1 MQSLNSNLGP
11 VSFSCYR
18 PKRSTVKEEALR
30 VLLTKENT
38 GWKKWGTYMT
48 YRQWGTVREDYSE
61 SGDAWSFIDHY
72 RSNANAYRWGEEG
85 IGGFCDSQ
93 QNVCIAPAFWNGK
106 DEILKENLF
115 GLTNSQGNHGED
127 VKEMYFQGIN
137 TPTHS
142 YAEFHYIYPI
152 DAFPYK
158 RIQEENQNRGI
169 KDLEF
174 EIWDTGVFD
183 NNRFFDI
190 KISYAKESDEDMYQK
205 ITVKNCSDTNES
217 MWVIPQ
223 VWFRN
228 YWRHEFHSSKPILK
242 LNTEGTVDL
251 YHEEVGEYHVYYKTG
266 GKAMFCDNETNL
278 QKVYGIENTSRYTK
292 DGINNHIVNGEKTI
306 NDVTKQGTKFGVAHK
321 LVLEPG
327 ESKEVIIRFSKREKV
342 TPFDRAEACFE
353 KREKEAK
360 EFYQDIVDEFKV
372 DKDHTKLMFD
382 ALSGVL
388 WSKQF
393 YYYDVNKWLEGE
405 NGEPKP
411 HRDFQRNNKW
421 RHLVNKNILLMP
433 DKWEYPWYAA
443 WDLAF
448 HTTTMAYVDSS
459 FAKRQLGLM
468 LREYYMHPNGQIPAY
483 EWNFN
488 DVNPPVH
495 AWACLK
501 VFDIDRKRTGR
512 PDFDFLQKVFQKL
525 LVNFTWWVN
534 QKDNDGKNLFEGGFL
549 GLDNIGVFDRSN
561 LPKGIKSLEQAD
573 ATSWMAMY
581 CLNMLRISLEL
592 SKYHSSYQES
602 ASKFFQHYMEIA
614 GVLEHISDTE
624 GSLWDPEDEF
634 FYDVVKLNNGET
646 HRMKVR
652 SLVGLIPLF
661 AVEVIPEELYEG
673 LDAFQRRSVGLMRS
687 RPDLASLTSRIENR
701 NSKGRHLFALLRGHR
716 LQHVLKRMLSE
727 SEFLSDYGIRSLS
740 KYHENN
746 PYELQI
752 EGVKHGVSYVPGES
766 NTVMFGGNSNWRGPV
781 WFPMNYMLIESLKKY
796 YYYYGDDYVYEFPEG
811 SGNKMP
817 LDKIILELEKR
828 LLNIFDPGNG
838 KEKVYEMDHPI
849 FHSEHIKSKPHM
861 FYEYFHGDTGR
872 GLGAAFQ
879 TGWTSLI
886 ANLLIEKEK

>member
-1 MQSLNSNLGP
+1 M
-11 VSFSCYR
+11 
-18 PKRSTVKEEALR
+18 KEEALR
-30 VLLTKENT
+30 ILITKENK

-48 YRQWGTVREDYSE
+48 YRQWGTVREDYSK

-72 RSNANAYRWGEEG
+72 KSNANAYRWGEEG
-85 IGGFCDSQ
+85 IGGFCDNQ
-93 QNVCIAPAFWNGK
+93 QNVCLAPAFWNGK
-106 DEILKENLF
+106 DAILKENLF

-142 YAEFHYIYPI
+142 YSEFHYVYPI
-152 DAFPYK
+152 DEFPYK
-158 RIQEENQNRGI
+158 KIQEENQKRGI
-169 KDLEF
+169 DQLEY
-174 EIWDTGVFD
+174 EVWDTGIFD

-190 KISYAKESDEDMYQK
+190 KIIYAKESDEDFYQK
-205 ITVKNCSDTNES
+205 IVVKNCSENNES

-228 YWRHEFHSSKPILK
+228 YWRHEFHASKPVLK
-242 LNTEGTVDL
+242 QEKEGVVDL
-251 YHEEVGEYHVYYKTG
+251 FHEEVGEYHLYYKNG
-266 GKAMFCDNETNL
+266 GRAMFCDNETNM
-278 QKVYGIENTSRYTK
+278 QKVYGQENTDQYLK
-292 DGINNHIVNGEKTI
+292 DGINNYIVNGDKTI

-321 LVLEPG
+321 LALAPG
-327 ESKEVIIRFSKREKV
+327 EEKEIVIRFSKREKSA
-342 TPFDRAEACFE
+342 PFQTAEECFE
-353 KREKEAK
+353 TRKKEALDFYEDIATEFEVEEERK
-360 EFYQDIVDEFKV
+360 ELLI
-372 DKDHTKLMFD
+372 D
-382 ALSGVL
+382 AISGVI

-405 NGEPKP
+405 REEPRP
-411 HRDFQRNNKW
+411 QRDFDRNKKW
-421 RHLVNKNILLMP
+421 KHLVNKNILLMP

-448 HTTTMAYVDSS
+448 HTTTMAYADSS
-459 FAKRQLGLM
+459 FAKRQLSLM

-483 EWNFN
+483 EWNFS

-512 PDFDFLQKVFQKL
+512 PDFDFLQRVFQKL

-534 QKDNDGKNLFEGGFL
+534 QKDSSGKNLFEGGFL

-561 LPKGIKSLEQAD
+561 LPPGIKSLEQAD

-592 SKYHSSYQES
+592 SKYHTSYQES
-602 ASKFFQHYMEIA
+602 ASKFFQHFMEIA
-614 GVLEHISDTE
+614 GVLEHIDQE
-624 GSLWDPEDEF
+624 ESLWDPEDEF
-634 FYDVVKLNNGET
+634 FYDVVKLNNGEN

-661 AVEVIPEELYEG
+661 AVEVIPEELFEG
-673 LDAFQRRSVGLMRS
+673 LDQFQRRTVNLMRS
-687 RPDLASLTSRIENR
+687 RPELASLTSRIENR
-701 NSKGRHLFALLRGHR
+701 NENGLHLFALLRGFR
-716 LQHVLKRMLSE
+716 LQKVLARMLDE
-727 SEFLSDYGIRSLS
+727 TEFLSDYGIRSLS
-740 KYHENN
+740 KYHEKN
-746 PYELQI
+746 PYELKI
-752 EGVKHGVSYVPGES
+752 EGKKHGVSYVPGES

-796 YYYYGDDYVYEFPEG
+796 YYYYGDEYVYEFPEG

-817 LDKIILELEKR
+817 LDKVILELEKR
-828 LLNIFDPGNG
+828 LLNVFSPGNG
-838 KEKVYEMDHPI
+838 KENAYEMDHSI
-849 FHSEHIKSKPHM
+849 FHNEHIKNKPHM